1 MAFLPLA
8 MLFLSFEFLY
18 IKGRLWGTILKS
30 PVTVQWV
37 LSTSYSVLLLGD
49 IIRCA
54 ESADL
59 KNGCSQSSLAMHELY
74 FEIIMTILQSD

>member
-1 MAFLPLA
+1 MVYGLLTFGYVV
-8 MLFLSFEFLY
+8 F
-18 IKGRLWGTILKS
+18 ILWIPIHQGTIVRNHLKI
-30 PVTVQWV
+30 TCD
-37 LSTSYSVLLLGD
+37 STSYSVLLLGD

-74 FEIIMTILQSD
+74 FEMIMTILQSD